1 MYCDYSFLCL
11 GTSILESNHLLRNW
25 IIGELCLKM
34 KFSEGGGLI
43 RCHTPTS
50 PHDRWSDMQRA
61 LIESWVLRLI
71 SMSVVMCYHR
81 FEVHSREKRQEQM
94 SNERFLLSLI
104 WLDYGLLPSCHP
116 LRFLPIAQF
125 FVYPDR
131 SLSKLVG
138 CFCEC
143 FERALPSWR
152 LQPGA
157 TRWPSVWEEL
167 LTG

>member
-1 MYCDYSFLCL
+1 
-11 GTSILESNHLLRNW
+11 
-25 IIGELCLKM
+25 M

-131 SLSKLVG
+131 SLSKLVPLPPCG
-138 CFCEC
+138 EEPLTDGKHQVFAGIIFPVSCGEASAVLRAWQEQGQ
-143 FERALPSWR
+143 ERGVSDN
-152 LQPGA
+152 
-157 TRWPSVWEEL
+157 
-167 LTG
+167 